1 MTLRRGLALAG
12 VLIVVAGAAFA
23 LPRLRG
29 LAGGA
34 DEVPSWDVE
43 SGTFVHRVYT
53 EGNLKAA
60 DATVLGPP
68 PEVRRPLKLAWLAQ
82 DGSQVAA
89 GDVVIRF
96 DPTELEEQLREG
108 RHDRATTDSQITARR
123 VREQGSRRNLERDAK
138 LADLEL
144 DHAMSYQAQ
153 DELIFSR
160 RQIVEAEVDQ
170 TLAQQRKEHASDAGD
185 AHHQLAQA
193 ELDLLTIERRKAEL
207 KITQAEEALEA
218 LEVRAPHDGIFVVK
232 KVWGRKP
239 EVGQMVWGGNAVAEI
254 PKPETME
261 AQVYVLEADAG
272 GLEVGLPAT
281 VVLEAHPDVAYP
293 AMVGK
298 VAALAQRRDHRV
310 PIQYFTVTLELDSTD
325 TNVMKPGQRVRAEI
339 VLDERPD
346 VLTVPR
352 QAVFEKDGEKIV
364 YVEHGGGWE
373 ATEVELGPSS
383 LGRLVIASG
392 LEPGDRIALRDPT
405 RPADAPVESDS
416 DGASP
421 PSTPSRG
428 GRTIRIVG

>member
-1 MTLRRGLALAG
+1 MRNQVDSAG
-12 VLIVVAGAAFA
+12 
-23 LPRLRG
+23 
-29 LAGGA
+29 
-34 DEVPSWDVE
+34 
-43 SGTFVHRVYT
+43 
-53 EGNLKAA
+53 
-60 DATVLGPP
+60 
-68 PEVRRPLKLAWLAQ
+68 
-82 DGSQVAA
+82 
-89 GDVVIRF
+89 
-96 DPTELEEQLREG
+96 
-108 RHDRATTDSQITARR
+108 
-123 VREQGSRRNLERDAK
+123 
-138 LADLEL
+138 
-144 DHAMSYQAQ
+144 
-153 DELIFSR
+153 
-160 RQIVEAEVDQ
+160 
-170 TLAQQRKEHASDAGD
+170 
-185 AHHQLAQA
+185 
-193 ELDLLTIERRKAEL
+193 
-207 KITQAEEALEA
+207 
-218 LEVRAPHDGIFVVK
+218 
-232 KVWGRKP
+232 
-239 EVGQMVWGGNAVAEI
+239 
-254 PKPETME
+254 
-261 AQVYVLEADAG
+261 G

-293 AMVGK
+293 AKVGK

-325 TNVMKPGQRVRAEI
+325 THVMKPGQRVRAEI

-364 YVEHGGGWE
+364 YVHNGGGWE